1 MWYEKQQKEKKIKL
15 LKKAIA
21 IILFIDV
28 GLFDLSYFQLQKIK
42 LMDKEIN
49 KFNEAR
55 EVKYKQKKLI
65 PKNISA
71 LETLKNFYN
80 YPYIYN
86 KCNWISVKDKEV
98 ETEIRIESQED
109 YYNLIKF
116 LDETERLKIN
126 YISPMENN
134 TVKLIIH
141 LR

>member
-1 MWYEKQQKEKKIKL
+1 MWYEKQQKEKRIKL

-55 EVKYKQKKLI
+55 EVKYKQKNLI

-86 KCNWISVKDKEV
+86 KCNWINVKDKEV

-134 TVKLIIH
+134 RVKLIIH